1 MTKADKSVDYLAA
14 IEQLRQEEQNKRN
27 QIHSPDFVPQEE
39 DAVDYMAVSKA
50 WDKAL
55 QGRDVVNMPAQK
67 NEHDSQ

>member
-50 WDKAL
+50 WVKAL

-67 NEHDSQ
+67 GKN

>member
-27 QIHSPDFVPQEE
+27 QIHSPDFVPQKE

-67 NEHDSQ
+67 GKN

>member
-14 IEQLRQEEQNKRN
+14 IEQLRREEQNKRN

-50 WDKAL
+50 WDKTL
-55 QGRDVVNMPAQK
+55 QGRDVVNMPVQRGR
-67 NEHDSQ
+67 D

>member
-1 MTKADKSVDYLAA
+1 MTKANEPVDYLDA
-14 IEQLRQEEQNKRN
+14 IQQLRREEQDERN
-27 QIHSPDFVPQEE
+27 QIHSPDFIPQEE

-67 NEHDSQ
+67 GKD